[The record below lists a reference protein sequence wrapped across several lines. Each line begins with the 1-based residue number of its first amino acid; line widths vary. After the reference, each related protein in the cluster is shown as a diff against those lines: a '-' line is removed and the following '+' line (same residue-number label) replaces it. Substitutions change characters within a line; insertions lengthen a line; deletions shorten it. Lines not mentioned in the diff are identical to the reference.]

1 MPSPRRFLERAGG
14 RFLKL
19 RRLRPIAAGLL
30 TAAIALAQP
39 VELENFSATGATG
52 AVRSG
57 STWVGNVQRLADTIV
72 VGGTAKDDNGWGGF
86 SAGLDL
92 SAMRYVTITGQR
104 NPGNEAP
111 FFVLELRDAGLNPH
125 VVSVASAQFS
135 STASTAVEIPLG
147 AWAAGFNPAQVREWT
162 IGGGTVGLLPF
173 RMALDQIAF
182 AASGSALPPVIT
194 AQPADLLV
202 ASGGGAT
209 FTVAAAG
216 ATSYRWFFGGNA
228 ISGAT
233 SATLQLSAVAA
244 SSAGEYYVEAI
255 NSNGPA
261 SSRRAVLRV
270 VDLQGAHG
278 VAAGGTAGYSAGS
291 LITLSSTI
299 TYSGQPGSVVWQVLV
314 PQDWQLTAQNSQGT
328 SSAPVTGVAGL
339 LEWRWTSLPA
349 SPVVITY
356 TLSVPSE
363 TLGSKAI
370 TAQAQVTNGE
380 VTGAV
385 LAKPDPLILS
395 MTPRPHSA
403 DLNGDYRIGLI
414 ELTRVIELY
423 NTRNAALSRR
433 TGAYLPDVSGEDGF
447 AANASATG
455 AGKISRYHDAD
466 TSRDAQINLLELTRV
481 IEIYNQRSGAV
492 RTGEYRV
499 SSGTEDGFAPG
510 S

>member
-1 MPSPRRFLERAGG
+1 M
-14 RFLKL
+14 
-19 RRLRPIAAGLL
+19 RRLRPFAAGLF

-52 AVRSG
+52 AVRPG
-57 STWVGNVQRLADTIV
+57 STWVGNVQRLTDTIV
-72 VGGTAKDDNGWGGF
+72 VGGTAKDDNGWGGS

-92 SAMRYVTITGQR
+92 TAMKFVTITGQR
-104 NPGNEAP
+104 NAGNEAP
-111 FFVLELRDAGLNPH
+111 FVVLELRDSNLTPH
-125 VVSVASAQFS
+125 VVSVSSTQFS
-135 STASTAVEIPLG
+135 ATGPTAVEVPLG

-162 IGGGTVGLLPF
+162 IGGGTIGLLPF

-182 AASGSALPPVIT
+182 AASGSSLPPSIT
-194 AQPADLLV
+194 AQPVDLLV

-216 ATSYRWFFGGNA
+216 ATSYRWFFGGTQ

-233 SATLQLSAVAA
+233 SATLQLSAVTA
-244 SSAGEYYVEAI
+244 SSAGEYFAEVV
-255 NSNGPA
+255 NQNGTT
-261 SSRRAVLRV
+261 SSRRSLLRV

-278 VAAGGTAGYSAGS
+278 IAAGGPAGYSAGS
-291 LITLSSTI
+291 SITLSSTI
-299 TYSGQPGSVVWQVLV
+299 SYSGQPGTVSWQVLI
-314 PQDWQLTAQNSQGT
+314 PADWQLTAQTSQAA
-328 SSAPVTGVAGL
+328 SAFPSVGASGL
-339 LEWRWTSLPA
+339 LEWRWSALPA
-349 SPVVITY
+349 SPVTITY
-356 TLSVPSE
+356 TLSVPPE
-363 TLGSKAI
+363 TLGPKSI
-370 TAQAQVTNGE
+370 TAQAQVTNGGL
-380 VTGAV
+380 TGSI
-385 LAKPDPLILS
+385 LAKPDPLLVS

-423 NTRNAALSRR
+423 NTRNVGLSRR

-447 AANASATG
+447 AANPSATG

-466 TSRDAQINLLELTRV
+466 TSRDAQINLIELTRV

-510 S
+510 P

>member
-1 MPSPRRFLERAGG
+1 LPSPRRFLERAGG

-202 ASGGGAT
+202 GRPSPSRRPAPLHT
-209 FTVAAAG
+209 AG
-216 ATSYRWFFGGNA
+216 F
-228 ISGAT
+228 
-233 SATLQLSAVAA
+233 
-244 SSAGEYYVEAI
+244 SAGTPFQARPPRPC
-255 NSNGPA
+255 SFRRSRPRQPA
-261 SSRRAVLRV
+261 STTWRPSTAT
-270 VDLQGAHG
+270 DLPP
-278 VAAGGTAGYSAGS
+278 AGG
-291 LITLSSTI
+291 
-299 TYSGQPGSVVWQVLV
+299 
-314 PQDWQLTAQNSQGT
+314 
-328 SSAPVTGVAGL
+328 
-339 LEWRWTSLPA
+339 RC
-349 SPVVITY
+349 
-356 TLSVPSE
+356 
-363 TLGSKAI
+363 
-370 TAQAQVTNGE
+370 
-380 VTGAV
+380 
-385 LAKPDPLILS
+385 
-395 MTPRPHSA
+395 
-403 DLNGDYRIGLI
+403 
-414 ELTRVIELY
+414 
-423 NTRNAALSRR
+423 
-433 TGAYLPDVSGEDGF
+433 
-447 AANASATG
+447 
-455 AGKISRYHDAD
+455 
-466 TSRDAQINLLELTRV
+466 
-481 IEIYNQRSGAV
+481 
-492 RTGEYRV
+492 
-499 SSGTEDGFAPG
+499 
-510 S
+510 

>member
-1 MPSPRRFLERAGG
+1 V
-14 RFLKL
+14 
-19 RRLRPIAAGLL
+19 RRLRPFAAGLF

-39 VELENFSATGATG
+39 VELENFSATGAAG
-52 AVRSG
+52 AVRPG
-57 STWVGNVQRLADTIV
+57 STWVGNVQRLVDTIV
-72 VGGTAKDDNGWGGF
+72 VGGTAKDDNGWGGS

-92 SAMRYVTITGQR
+92 TAMKFVTITGQR
-104 NPGNEAP
+104 NAGNEAP
-111 FFVLELRDAGLNPH
+111 FVVLELRDANLTPH
-125 VVSVASAQFS
+125 VVSVSSTQFS
-135 STASTAVEIPLG
+135 TSGPTAVEVPLG

-162 IGGGTVGLLPF
+162 IGGGTIGLLPF

-182 AASGSALPPVIT
+182 AASGSASAPVIT
-194 AQPADLLV
+194 SQPVDLLV

-216 ATSYRWFFGGNA
+216 ATSYRWFFGGTQ

-233 SATLQLSAVAA
+233 SATLQLSAVTA
-244 SSAGEYYVEAI
+244 SSAGEYFAEVV
-255 NSNGPA
+255 NQNGTT
-261 SSRRAVLRV
+261 SSRRSLLRV

-278 VAAGGTAGYSAGS
+278 IAAGGPAGYSAGS
-291 LITLSSTI
+291 SITLSSTI
-299 TYSGQPGSVVWQVLV
+299 SYSGQPGTVSWQVLI
-314 PQDWQLTAQNSQGT
+314 PADWQLTAQTSQAA
-328 SSAPVTGVAGL
+328 SAFPSVGASGL
-339 LEWRWTSLPA
+339 LEWRWTVLPT
-349 SPVVITY
+349 SPVTVTY
-356 TLSVPSE
+356 TLSVPPE
-363 TLGSKAI
+363 TLGPKSI
-370 TAQAQVTNGE
+370 TAQAQVTNGGL
-380 VTGAV
+380 TGSI
-385 LAKPDPLILS
+385 LAKPDPLLVS

-423 NTRNAALSRR
+423 NTRNVGLSRR

-447 AANASATG
+447 AANPSATG

-466 TSRDAQINLLELTRV
+466 TSRDAQINLIELTRV

-510 S
+510 P

>member
-1 MPSPRRFLERAGG
+1 M
-14 RFLKL
+14 
-19 RRLRPIAAGLL
+19 RRLRPFAAGLF

-52 AVRSG
+52 AVRPG
-57 STWVGNVQRLADTIV
+57 STWVGNVQRLTDTIV
-72 VGGTAKDDNGWGGF
+72 VGGTAKDDNGWGGS

-92 SAMRYVTITGQR
+92 TAMKFVTITGQR
-104 NPGNEAP
+104 NAGNEAP
-111 FFVLELRDAGLNPH
+111 FVVLELRDANLTPH
-125 VVSVASAQFS
+125 VVSVSSTQFS
-135 STASTAVEIPLG
+135 ATGPTAVEVPLG

-162 IGGGTVGLLPF
+162 IGGGTIGLLPF

-182 AASGSALPPVIT
+182 AASGSSLPPSIT
-194 AQPADLLV
+194 AQPVDLLV

-216 ATSYRWFFGGNA
+216 ATSYRWFFGGTQ

-233 SATLQLSAVAA
+233 SATLQLSAVTA
-244 SSAGEYYVEAI
+244 SSAGEYFAEVV
-255 NSNGPA
+255 NQNGTT
-261 SSRRAVLRV
+261 SSRRSLLRV

-278 VAAGGTAGYSAGS
+278 IAAGGPAGYSAGS
-291 LITLSSTI
+291 SITLSSTI
-299 TYSGQPGSVVWQVLV
+299 SYSGQPGTVSWQVLI
-314 PQDWQLTAQNSQGT
+314 PADWQLTAQTSQAA
-328 SSAPVTGVAGL
+328 SAFPSVGASGL
-339 LEWRWTSLPA
+339 LEWRWTVLPT
-349 SPVVITY
+349 SPVTVTY
-356 TLSVPSE
+356 TLSVPPE
-363 TLGSKAI
+363 TLGPKSI
-370 TAQAQVTNGE
+370 TAQAQVTNGGL
-380 VTGAV
+380 TGSI
-385 LAKPDPLILS
+385 LAKPDPLLVS

-423 NTRNAALSRR
+423 NTRNVGLSRR

-447 AANASATG
+447 AANPSATG

-466 TSRDAQINLLELTRV
+466 TSRDAQINLIELTRV

-510 S
+510 L